1 MDSGHSPTDAG
12 QSRQGIANR
21 AELRHYLAEDL
32 WAHGL
37 ARWWPWLR
45 ISNRVVYFQ
54 RLLRFGEYYE
64 GRRDPLGRFWFVV
77 LRVRLRL
84 LGERLGF
91 EVPRGVFGPGLS
103 IAHHGTVTVNGE
115 ARVGR
120 NCRLDTQT
128 TIADVRGRTPTIG
141 DDVYIGSGARILG
154 GVTIGDEVAV
164 GANAVVVADVPPRV
178 TVGGVPAQIISERG
192 SRGVLGAP
200 PLSPQASGQGL
211 ESYGGGA
218 DGGADER

>member
-1 MDSGHSPTDAG
+1 MDSAQPAL
-12 QSRQGIANR
+12 GIASR
-21 AELRHYLAEDL
+21 SDLRRYLEADL

-37 ARWWPWLR
+37 ERWRPWLR
-45 ISNRVVYFQ
+45 VSNRVVYFQ

-64 GRRDPLGRFWFVV
+64 VRRDPLGRFWFGV

-128 TIADVRGRTPTIG
+128 TIADVRGQTPTIG
-141 DDVYIGSGARILG
+141 NDVYIGSGARIIG
-154 GVTIGDEVAV
+154 GVTIGDEVAI
-164 GANAVVVADVPPRV
+164 GANAVVIEDVPDRV
-178 TVGGVPAQIISERG
+178 TVGGIPARIISQRG
-192 SRGVLGAP
+192 SRGVLQSP
-200 PLSPQASGQGL
+200 PLSPPSDPGL
-211 ESYGGGA
+211 EFG
-218 DGGADER
+218 

>member
-1 MDSGHSPTDAG
+1 MIPDRPTL
-12 QSRQGIANR
+12 RQF
-21 AELRHYLAEDL
+21 LAADL

-37 ARWWPWLR
+37 ERWRPWYR

-64 GRRDPLGRFWFVV
+64 GRRDPFGRLWLGL

-154 GVTIGDEVAV
+154 GVTIGDGVAV
-164 GANAVVVADVPPRV
+164 GANAVVVEDVPAGV
-178 TVGGVPAQIISERG
+178 TVGGVPARVISQRG
-192 SRGVLGAP
+192 SRGVLSSP
-200 PLSPQASGQGL
+200 PLGGSPQAGDQGL
-211 ESYGGGA
+211 QSGEEGA
-218 DGGADER
+218 DGPADER

>member
-1 MDSGHSPTDAG
+1 MDSDR
-12 QSRQGIANR
+12 RQPGIADR
-21 AELRHYLAEDL
+21 GELRRYLEADL

-37 ARWWPWLR
+37 ERWRPWFR
-45 ISNRVVYFQ
+45 VSNRVVYFQ

-64 GRRDPLGRFWFVV
+64 GRRDPLGRLWFGV

-115 ARVGR
+115 ARVGS

-128 TIADVRGRTPTIG
+128 TIADVRGETPTIG
-141 DDVYIGSGARILG
+141 DDVYIGSGARVLG

-164 GANAVVVADVPPRV
+164 GANAVVVEDVPPRV
-178 TVGGVPAQIISERG
+178 TVAGVPARVISRRG
-192 SRGVLGAP
+192 SRGVLRSP
-200 PLSPQASGQGL
+200 PLSPQGPDQAL
-211 ESYGGGA
+211 ESGADSA
-218 DGGADER
+218 DGGADEH